1 MKALQQPAPETAP
14 RIDTDLQTD
23 TPAANDVVRVKHG
36 VDSLRDLLD
45 RSCVASRYGKLSDQQ
60 KAMILFG
67 AKLKPSSHINTPL
80 DSMTIDEREQI
91 RQSIIALCN
100 ISNTFGRAMLSRD
113 RFELR
118 PKLASK
124 STIKQ
129 TEH

>member
-80 DSMTIDEREQI
+80 DSMTLNEREQI
-91 RQSIIALCN
+91 RQSIIALCD

-124 STIKQ
+124 SKIKQ